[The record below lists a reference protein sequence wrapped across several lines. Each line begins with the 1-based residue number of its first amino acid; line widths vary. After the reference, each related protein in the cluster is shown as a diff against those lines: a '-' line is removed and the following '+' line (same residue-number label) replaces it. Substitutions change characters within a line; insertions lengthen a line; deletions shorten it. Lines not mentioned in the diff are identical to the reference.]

1 MNLTTHERP
10 GVYSSYDASTLVRG
24 SGGHKTVGLAA
35 INSTASAGVPIT
47 VTSYEAAVAAFGSQE
62 GKQDMAE
69 LIRIALLNGAAAVP
83 VRSRDPCGRDHNFPL
98 GKNGETEATAGARL
112 VLGVRST
119 AQDYGD
125 SRAGSRQ
132 VSSYSPAL
140 PHKSCF

>member
-1 MNLTTHERP
+1 MGRTT
-10 GVYSSYDASTLVRG
+10 
-24 SGGHKTVGLAA
+24 SGPQHCRTRRLG
-35 INSTASAGVPIT
+35 PI
-47 VTSYEAAVAAFGSQE
+47 YPL
-62 GKQDMAE
+62 K
-69 LIRIALLNGAAAVP
+69 GAAAVP
-83 VRSRDPCGRDHNFPL
+83 VRSRDPCGRDHNFLL

-119 AQDYGD
+119 AQDYED